1 MKKTLLA
8 IAAIYAV
15 GATNH
20 ANAQLVMNDVRSL
33 ASFATRTISPL
44 DGEHTDASTINLTAI
59 NDFKKRFSTVENEN
73 WVKVNDGFYAKFMQ
87 DGIQK
92 KIAYNKKGKMMFT
105 ILEYNA
111 DKLAKDI
118 RESIRYNYMDCSINH
133 ISEVHINDKVVY
145 LIHIT
150 AGNSIKTIRVC
161 DGDMQEVESLKA

>member
-1 MKKTLLA
+1 MKKILMA
-8 IAAIYAV
+8 IAAICAV

-33 ASFATRTISPL
+33 ASFATRTISPI
-44 DGEHTDASTINLTAI
+44 DGEFTDASTINLTAI

-73 WVKVNDGFYAKFMQ
+73 WVKVSDGFYAKFMEG
-87 DGIQK
+87 GIQERV
-92 KIAYNKKGKMMFT
+92 AYNKKGKMMFT

-133 ISEVHINDKVVY
+133 ISEVHINNKVVY
-145 LIHIT
+145 LVHISDE
-150 AGNSIKTIRVC
+150 GHLKTIRVC
-161 DGDMQEVESLKA
+161 DGNMEEVSNI